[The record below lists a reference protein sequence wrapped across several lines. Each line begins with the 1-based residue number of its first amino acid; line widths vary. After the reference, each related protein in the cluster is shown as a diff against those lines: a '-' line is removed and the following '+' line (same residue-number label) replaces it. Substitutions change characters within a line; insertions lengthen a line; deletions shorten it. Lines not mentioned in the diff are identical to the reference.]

1 MVEDGIVFD
10 PETPFTFYF
19 TQISNVEGEADTS
32 STDLCNVEGEE
43 GNWPLSAE
51 CWINSRWNIATYALS
66 DVKYGEASVAF
77 DGEHE
82 LTITSD
88 EENSTVVPEEP
99 EQTDAFR
106 IGSFGWG
113 NNCIDNES
121 RAGRQIYCVVTDKY
135 GISVKTDTVTLNMA

>member
-1 MVEDGIVFD
+1 MKESNTSPMRKRILSLALALVMLLSAFPVTALASEQEDVLDDGIDVINDQTD
-10 PETPFTFYF
+10 P
-19 TQISNVEGEADTS
+19 
-32 STDLCNVEGEE
+32 
-43 GNWPLSAE
+43 
-51 CWINSRWNIATYALS
+51 
-66 DVKYGEASVAF
+66 
-77 DGEHE
+77 
-82 LTITSD
+82 
-88 EENSTVVPEEP
+88 VVPEEP